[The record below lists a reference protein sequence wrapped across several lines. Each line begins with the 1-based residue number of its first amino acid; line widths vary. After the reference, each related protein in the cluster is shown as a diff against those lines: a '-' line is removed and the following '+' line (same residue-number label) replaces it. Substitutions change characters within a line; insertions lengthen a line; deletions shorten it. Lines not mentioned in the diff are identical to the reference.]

1 MEFKIEKVYAEFLQ
15 AGQRVS
21 TDTRKIS
28 NGSLFFALRGD
39 NFNGNDYAFDAL
51 NKGAAFSIVDDK
63 KLKSD
68 SRLIFVENV
77 LETLQQLSNF
87 HRRQLKIK
95 VIALTGSNGKTTTK
109 ELINAVLSQK
119 FKTHATQGN
128 LNNHIGVPLTLLS
141 LTSAHEFAVVEMG
154 ANHQREIELLCKIA
168 EPDFG
173 LITNIGKAHLE
184 GFGGFE
190 GVKKG
195 KGELYDYLKKNNRK
209 IFLNADDA
217 ILTELNGNYKNIITY
232 GSKEN
237 YDCTGNIFN
246 SSNQQINKSST
257 FLNISWHS
265 KNDAE
270 KNFISS
276 QLTGSYNFGNIL
288 SAVSVGNYFGV
299 EKERIKKGIESYAP
313 SNQRSQVVEKNSN
326 TFILDYY
333 NANPSSMEAALLNF
347 EKNFAGKKIAI
358 IGDMLEL
365 GDESESEHRNI
376 IDLIKKLNFSETV
389 FVGKIFGQLSDHI
402 KAKFFNTSDEA
413 KNFIAQQHFLN
424 TSFLIKGSRGLKM
437 EKVIPDLI
445 GTGEAF

>member
-1 MEFKIEKVYAEFLQ
+1 MNKIENIYSRFLES
-15 AGQRVS
+15 GQRIS

-28 NGSLFFALRGD
+28 EGSLFFALRGD
-39 NFNGNDYAFDAL
+39 NFNGNNYAEDAL

-63 KLKSD
+63 NLKPNE
-68 SRLIFVENV
+68 RLIFVEDV

-95 VIALTGSNGKTTTK
+95 VIGLTGSNGKTTTK

-119 FKTHATQGN
+119 FNTHATQGN

-141 LTSAHEFAVVEMG
+141 LTADHEFAVVEMG
-154 ANHQREIELLCKIA
+154 ANHQREIEFLCKIA

-195 KGELYDYLKKNNRK
+195 KGELYDFLKKTNGL
-209 IFLNADDA
+209 IFLHGDDA
-217 ILTELNGNYKNIITY
+217 ILTELCGDYKNVITY
-232 GSKEN
+232 GSKDSF
-237 YDCTGNIFN
+237 DCTGTI
-246 SSNQQINKSST
+246 SASKQ
-257 FLNISWHS
+257 FLEISWHL

-276 QLTGSYNFGNIL
+276 RLTGSYNFGNIL
-288 SAVSVGNYFGV
+288 SAVCVGNYFGV
-299 EKERIKKGIESYAP
+299 EKDFIKKGIENYTP

-347 EKNFAGKKIAI
+347 EKNFSGNKIAI
-358 IGDMLEL
+358 VGDMLEL
-365 GDESESEHRNI
+365 GNESLQEHRYI

-402 KAKFFNTSDEA
+402 HAKFFNTSDEA
-413 KNFIAQQHFLN
+413 KNFIAQQHFVN
-424 TSFLIKGSRGLKM
+424 SSFLIKGSRGLKM
-437 EKVIPDLI
+437 EKVM
-445 GTGEAF
+445 EAF